1 MTERIEFK
9 ETVTTDPVTNKRRN
23 AVAVIRDGQQV
34 AMVGDGDR
42 LKRALSLSLEDIE
55 YIVNNFVKIMD
66 REPTP
71 NERKFWRALLD
82 FKRGQS

>member
-9 ETVTTDPVTNKRRN
+9 ETVTADPVTNKKQN

-34 AMVGDGDR
+34 ALVGDGDR
-42 LKRALSLSLEDIE
+42 LKRALSLTLKDVE
-55 YIVNNFVKIMD
+55 YIVNNFARIMN

-71 NERKFWRALLD
+71 NEREFWRALLD